1 MQAKLAIRSFPWGS
15 LDRVPRNTARGLR
28 AARLRLSTIV
38 DLDLVP
44 RSLSELVG
52 GTIEFSLPNGTVP
65 ARERF
70 AEITLACAG
79 LTLSI
84 GVAPDLATALLSRV
98 LGRSLAALH
107 HDSKLDPALLG
118 ALGALAVEVLRRS
131 AREPVALVAEPLAL
145 AQSSITFDLTVRV
158 DGKPHGATVRVSD
171 PGPSGPE
178 TRVALGELGDI
189 EVSLPVVIALSLA
202 TRAELEA
209 LRPGA
214 AWLPGAGAFT
224 DARGVGRGML
234 AAPTGER
241 GASVDLTADG
251 RIVLRHDAIEIAAD
265 EANSTED
272 MAEANGDDTLT
283 DAVLEAPVVVRVEL
297 GSVSLPAS
305 EWAKLRPGDVIETGQ
320 RVAEPVVLR
329 IAGRAVARGELVDV
343 DGELGVR
350 IRELVKG

>member
-1 MQAKLAIRSFPWGS
+1 MHGELAIRGFPWGS
-15 LDRVPRNTARGLR
+15 LDRVPRNSARGLR
-28 AARLRLSTIV
+28 AARQRLSGVV
-38 DLDLVP
+38 DLDLLP

-52 GTIEFSLPNGTVP
+52 ATIEFSRPNGRVP
-65 ARERF
+65 AREPF

-79 LTLSI
+79 MTLGV

-98 LGRSLAALH
+98 LGRSLATLH
-107 HDSKLDPALLG
+107 PDSKLDPALLG

-131 AREPVALVAEPLAL
+131 AREPVALVTEPLAE
-145 AQSSITFDLTVRV
+145 SSIAFDLTVRV
-158 DGKPHGATVRVSD
+158 DGKPHGATVRLSD
-171 PGPSGPE
+171 PGASGHE

-202 TRAELEA
+202 TRAELDA

-214 AWLPGAGAFT
+214 AWLPGAGAFA
-224 DARGVGRGML
+224 DARGVGRGVL
-234 AAPTGER
+234 AAPTAER

-251 RIVLRHDAIEIAAD
+251 RIVLRHDAVEIAND
-265 EANSTED
+265 EANSTDD
-272 MAEANGDDTLT
+272 MAETNGDDTLT

>member
-1 MQAKLAIRSFPWGS
+1 ML
-15 LDRVPRNTARGLR
+15 
-28 AARLRLSTIV
+28 
-38 DLDLVP
+38 
-44 RSLSELVG
+44 
-52 GTIEFSLPNGTVP
+52 P

-70 AEITLACAG
+70 AEVTLACAG
-79 LTLSI
+79 LTVGI

-98 LGRSLAALH
+98 LGRSVAALQK
-107 HDSKLDPALLG
+107 DSKLDPALLG

-131 AREPVALVAEPLAL
+131 AREPVALVAEPLA
-145 AQSSITFDLTVRV
+145 ASSIAFDLVVHV
-158 DGKPHGATVRVSD
+158 DGQPHGATVRLSD

-178 TRVALGELGDI
+178 PRVALGDLGDI

-202 TRAELEA
+202 AQAELDA

-224 DARGVGRGML
+224 DARGVGRGIL
-234 AAPTGER
+234 ASPSAER
-241 GASVDLTADG
+241 GAAVDLTDDG
-251 RIVLRHDAIEIAAD
+251 RIVLRHDTVEIAAD
-265 EANSTED
+265 EASSTDD

-343 DGELGVR
+343 EGELGVR